1 MSSNVPQPNRNN
13 PKDSSA
19 TQASK
24 FSSYVNNGKYVT
36 VLEGQI
42 ENFVQTVANSNNV
55 TFAFVMIGNPI
66 LISFTVTNS
75 EVPTDTQTFST
86 LMSPYIVDRLQPNTD
101 YDVIAIV
108 TYSSGNKYTTNLS
121 KVLKTINEGPAI
133 NIQFSPITNK
143 TANLTFRNS
152 FGSPTDIQLI
162 VMDISNTIIR
172 TIPQIRSPY
181 LLTNLNINT
190 AYKIQIRS
198 IYASSGNMYLSVISS
213 FSTLNEDTPLYLQ
226 TSNITNIRATIVFS
240 VTGSPEYNILTLTNT
255 QNTEDNQTIQ
265 TQDTS
270 VNITNLGIGQ
280 TYNLSLL
287 SKYVSNNSFI
297 TTVSNAIT
305 TLLEDSPKTLTI
317 SNITGNTIVFS
328 FDPAVGTP
336 LKYTATFTN
345 QTFPSRPAIIQD
357 LSANTTRNITIPN
370 LEHTCNYL
378 LTLYSVYSTGNL
390 YNTTIVVRTLNE
402 GTVTNFQISSIQNT
416 SMVISV
422 TNTIGDSLYYVIT
435 AKNINN
441 ISDQITLVA
450 QVNTSVISIPGLT
463 INASYALSIQSI
475 YYATNNRYTYSYVSP
490 VTTLNEGPSI
500 IKTATNT
507 TMNSTSLTFS
517 NIYGNPV
524 YYQIDVSSGI
534 YPLSTINYVPSIA
547 SIENT
552 VPISDLV
559 PNTNYKIFILT
570 RYANQ
575 DTYASNTA
583 FILNTKMIPEI
594 VSYGVITD
602 SSMAL
607 SFITPIAPVDIYRT
621 IQNGVAIDISSSMI
635 SRIPNSNI
643 SRFTIS
649 NLTANTVYDISFQ
662 FYYADIQSSY
672 TSLFRINTK
681 GAVKTITLASITD
694 TVANITFI
702 PPLVLPDTSYNIYLT
717 DTRNTLIFTRN
728 INIADTSFSI
738 LNLSPNTQYSLKI
751 IANYNGGQSYS
762 NTKTL
767 ITRDKPR
774 NIQIGSITDISAVL
788 SFTPLLSTPD
798 YYILNYNDITSFQI
812 NPNSLSNLDPS
823 SSYYI
828 WTNLTPDASYNRITL
843 ASHYNDISYNFTSD
857 IYSVFYTKS
866 TVVNIDVSNIM
877 NTSAII
883 TFQNP
888 IYTTPLYYIV
898 HIVNNSDSSSFDVS
912 FANTRTLYSLTGL
925 IDNNSYTFRIRSVY
939 TNTALF
945 SSAYTFQTLGTPII
959 TSFQNIYDTYLTIRT
974 NTLLVP
980 PTNYTL
986 TFLDIESNNRL
997 VNSVVSIPESY
1008 TLPTGFLTP
1017 NSNYNVTIQA
1027 QYRLATYS
1035 TNNYALRMKG
1045 SPKILDTV
1053 TTDISATVFI
1063 DLPNVITNRYDYF
1076 LYDNQNN
1083 LLTFKQNV
1091 LIQNINNSGN
1101 FFYVSNLSQRTPYII
1116 TVNSYYS
1123 DISFAFTSSAFS
1135 FQTEGPPINLRSTQV
1150 TNTQIAISFDVPYNC
1165 YNFTVYSIDTSTN
1178 IITSYTTTKSP
1189 YTIID
1194 LNENTVYSIYV
1205 VANYTNKLYSSSTIQ
1220 ISTISGLQINTLQ
1233 NIYDTTIQ
1241 AIINIPIQ
1249 PPDSYSYQLQINN
1262 GITRTY
1268 PLTNYTIYDTSY
1280 VLLNISGLVPNTYYT
1295 RFSITEY
1302 FSTYVNGNIIE
1313 SKLTLTSNNKPF
1325 QTFGLSNISTFITDI
1340 SATFSFIIPYISPTN
1355 YSYRIGSDLN
1365 YYTIIPKTDG
1375 VNNFFTISNLSS
1387 NTQYNSLF
1395 VYTYYAS
1402 SDFSYNSLD
1411 FSYNSLNL
1419 PFITKE
1425 IPSILDMSIMDTY
1438 IIVSFRTI
1446 LTPTVSNYSYTIQS
1460 INAKDQST
1468 VTNTINFTPYRNADI
1483 STFTLSNLI
1492 PNTYF
1497 PIFKINVLY
1506 SDINETYSS
1515 INHPFSTLGPVL
1527 NPMVSIPSLTTSL
1540 TTLSFYPPYSTPSYY
1555 IITNSNN
1562 VSLIVYDTSMTYFGN
1577 KYYYPIVLSTNTNNI
1592 SVVPYFANGYTFSN
1606 TNIQLNINIGINTG
1620 LVDLITNQTGNY
1632 IAACENTNIYISSDY
1647 GNTWTTNTFNTNI
1660 SNITMD
1666 ASGQNHYA
1674 LYSGNPSFVYV
1685 SNNYGISWVRK
1696 TFLQGNRLSSIA
1708 TDSSGQNVFVGGFGG
1723 AYNYFSNDFGN
1734 TWILDT
1740 IIDHTENSIGSIVN
1754 DYYIYTIDSI
1764 RNQIIQIS
1772 KTMSSL
1778 TLSTSVYNA
1787 LTVSSFVPQYICSN
1801 RENTRLIAIGNTG
1814 IYVSN
1819 DGISWTKT
1827 VSTNYTWLSLNCDI
1841 NCIRAIAVANGIG
1854 ILVSED
1860 GGFSWNIILPVTT
1873 NLKRASLSGDG
1884 KYVYAYDNAKNF
1896 YNYVIPNTKGN
1907 VTQITASNK
1916 TKNQLILS
1924 AFPPTYPPDYVY
1936 DISAI
1941 NTRDPYDIV
1950 SVSSNKITNVVIPG
1964 LVADGSYQMIVTSN
1978 YKYPFQSFAS
1988 APFSVYT
1995 RNNPSNFQIIG
2006 NPTDISA
2013 TFQFQAPNAIPTKY
2027 ILQDSSGLVVRNINT
2042 TDLSESGSG
2051 SGSGSPYRYILQNLS
2066 ANQFYSN
2073 LSLSSYYS
2081 DISTAYTGTDSVS
2094 FYTRGPVL
2102 DVSISSILDVS
2113 INLSFLPPKNTT
2125 DLSSNPY
2132 TIRVTNTV
2140 APLETNIYSSNTNQ
2154 NINIHGLN
2162 ADGSY
2167 NITIDTNYINPIQS
2181 LPSLAISSY
2190 TKSAPLGLRA
2200 VSSYITDTSAILQ
2213 FQPPKIHPDY
2223 YILDVSNVKTNISL
2237 MSVFIQDGSYAVAY
2251 YDFLP
2256 NTKYLSNISL
2266 ISYYSDTNS
2275 NLYANA
2281 ISTFITEGA
2290 PVINTVTLDNANGAT
2305 IVFTAPYVFPTTVQF
2320 QIYDNT
2326 TNQLVYN
2333 ISQSNAN
2340 DITLSGLAYNIIYK
2354 IVPISIY
2361 PNKTITGNAF
2371 IFYSRSP
2378 PIRFQI
2384 DPNNPITD
2392 ISIYTTFDSPFL
2404 LPDYYQWNITDI
2416 SSGITATVQLN
2427 NTATGYSVSNLT
2439 ANRYY
2444 SVLVQSVYNVNGS
2457 EMLLSTNTLFFYT
2470 KGPPINISVP
2480 INAITNNAFTVNF
2493 QPPPV
2498 IPNKYD
2504 ITIQNQQVPSDNQ
2517 TIRNIGQNITILNL
2531 TTNSNYTVVLSSVYS
2546 TTFTASTSFSVATEG
2561 PPILTPIDT
2570 NTITDVSAT
2579 VNFTRSVYSPNQYTY
2594 FLQTGSVIQNNV
2606 LPNTT
2611 PTSFQ
2616 LINLLPNAYYS
2627 LYMNADYSNNTF
2639 SSNILTFYTKDVVQ
2653 NATISPNSITNISA
2667 TLTFRNAKTIPPNP
2681 YIITINNSKTYTIP
2695 TNAQETYLYILPL
2708 MDLSQNNI
2716 YNTRIDSIFNNITLS
2731 KNLTFITQG
2740 VPTDVSATLIT
2751 DISAT
2756 ITFQPCKNAPLS
2768 YHMIYQNTTN
2778 ISNEINDIEIKNLGF
2793 EQTSNALVIWSGNI
2807 YISSDESTVFVYNNA
2822 ANQYVQSLDKGNT
2835 WSNIRSFIS
2844 GGTADTIYT
2853 FAVNDNGYYLYSSS
2867 SGIYYS
2873 SNGGNTWI
2881 QSNAPN
2887 LAYRLLANNRSGNYA
2902 IAAASSLINAYAVY
2916 YSVDYG
2922 KTWNTSNL
2930 VNARYT
2936 QLIMSANGSQNYI
2949 LVGNT
2954 TLYKSSD
2961 NGKTWYAI
2969 LDVTNNIYG
2978 ILFIHKIHVSLDGNF
2993 LFIITD
2999 TVKNYI
3005 SKDGGNTWT
3014 LNSTVISN
3022 ILTSVFSFSM
3032 DGTYGFQLHMDGYL
3046 YYTTDYGITW
3056 INSGFYTVTP
3066 VNPMTLLQITDTG
3079 DYAILC
3085 TDISGIQKIYT
3096 NRSVAPTPVSF
3107 RFSNFIADSRYTLTF
3122 QSKYSNATYN
3132 SDIIY
3137 VDTYSAPYNIT
3148 TTSDFTNSIVTFTPP
3163 FTTFPSNYTVF
3174 LYDTNY
3180 QLNKTQTIPGNNST
3194 LKYSVTITDLSINT
3208 YYNIVVSSDY
3218 PGNISIY
3225 SKQIQIYTL
3234 FNPVIQ
3240 NIFYGINSDNNTFT
3254 INVSYSTGN
3263 IPLYY
3268 LLKIEYPDN
3277 SDVNIY
3283 DTNDTTFY
3291 FFNLTKIGIYTI
3303 TVTSVYTQYSLD
3315 TSANIYVNTTVPV
3328 SFDSYSSD
3336 NNSITVNYTISD
3348 LTLTDNYTLYLNN
3361 TVVTSLRYSVILPKT
3376 QLKNT
3381 YRFTGLITNSGTYD
3395 VYISYGGI
3403 YNSIKYSIS
3412 LVNVQPNVVI
3422 TDLSAVNFNTIV
3434 ANYTIQSS
3442 FDTLYIFVLRNIAL
3456 DISYNTRILASSRI
3470 SRFNNLYYD
3479 SGTYEAFIRVIL
3491 PSFQFNSTPQQ
3502 VTLPYIAPVN
3512 ISSVTSTSNSLSFIY
3527 NLYNTYRSSYRLFI
3541 KSNSY
3546 PDISFVLPITNNSTN
3561 YTFYGIPYYNLGLY
3575 NVFIDVSF
3583 ANGVYATPVQDI
3595 STVTVIPITIGTIVS
3610 NQNTITVPFSI
3621 LPTYQSSYLLTL
3633 RNRNNIPALSYNT
3646 NNINS
3651 TSTSHSFR
3659 NLYYNSGTY
3668 DISMT
3673 VVYEGVPG
3681 KFTTDLNSITMPT
3694 IDLITFGSIITS
3706 TTSIY
3711 VPFTIFPSYQDTY
3724 TLSAVNTLLTD
3735 ISYTI
3740 TSLSSYDTSYNF
3752 ANLFYNSGTY
3762 LITMKVEYFGSSFT
3776 TQTSVTLSNITPVV
3790 IGTIITTNNTI
3801 TIPYVIQPTYNASY
3815 MIYATHTSIPE
3826 LSVSAPLIPIG
3837 LSASYTFANL
3847 FNNSGSYNVSIV
3859 VSYNNGN
3866 SSYTTPIQT
3875 VNLNPITPITITAI
3889 SNTTDSIDI
3898 SYSFIPLYNPIY
3910 NIYIVNTNIP
3920 ALSYSSV
3927 LSPTSSHYTL
3937 SNLFYNSGTYRIN
3950 ITVSYSNGN
3959 NIFFTTDPSLSLITL
3974 PFVIPVAITNVDS
3987 AIVSSF
3993 NQINVYYT
4001 NINLYNPIYIVNAT
4015 NTSVSALNYSS
4026 VFVPTS
4032 SNNIV
4037 SIPNIFFNSGT
4048 YNLSIHVTYGGGSYT
4063 TDIRTITFSGSTIA
4077 TITTL
4082 TPTTNTI
4089 RVNYNILPTYNSTY
4103 TIYAV
4108 PELSVLPTLS
4118 AIISNT
4124 IYTNTYTFSGLI
4136 LDTKSYNIY
4145 IVVTYGINASFQS
4158 NTLTSTLTFV
4168 PPIQNVSVAST
4179 TFTSIT
4185 VSFFLP
4191 TIYDATYYLN
4201 ISNIQFPQYAYNYSF
4216 TDNTIT
4222 NYTFTG
4228 LNYNSRSYSITM
4240 LVSYNIE
4247 DLYRFNDFNVI
4258 PTALIPNYVPI
4269 GVISSVVPG
4278 VNSLRITYSVVPLI
4292 GAVCFLNI
4300 TNFAPIQVSPTA
4312 TSYTLNGMRYNSG
4325 TYSVVLSVSY
4335 STGSTYNT
4343 PAVYATLP
4351 FYNFIQNGGFASGLS
4366 SWGYS
4371 GTVYTIPNNGGN
4383 NIPYINSGYGN
4394 SLVLQ
4399 WNGSNI
4405 YQNIYYQAGYYT
4417 LSFSYVAK
4425 NTNPKGA
4432 VLQIS
4437 VSNRYFTT
4445 INIPKVAYY
4454 FSWNTFYANNIY
4466 IPAGYYYFKF
4476 YLQVDSGQN
4485 VSVGIANVQMY

>member
-1 MSSNVPQPNRNN
+1 MSSNVPQPNRNT
-13 PKDSSA
+13 PKDSGA
-19 TQASK
+19 TQSSK

-36 VLEGQI
+36 VIEGQI
-42 ENFVQTVANSNNV
+42 DNIVQTLANSNSA
-55 TFAFVMIGNPI
+55 TFSFIMIGNPI
-66 LISFTVTNS
+66 LISFTITNS
-75 EVPTDTQTFST
+75 AVPTDTQTFST
-86 LMSPYIVDRLQPNTD
+86 LMSPYTVDRLQPNAD

-108 TYSSGNKYTTNLS
+108 TYSSGNKYTTDLS

-152 FGSPTDIQLI
+152 FGSPSDINLI
-162 VMDISNTIIR
+162 VMDVSNTIIQ
-172 TIPQIRSPY
+172 TIPHIQSPY
-181 LLTNLNINT
+181 LITNLNINT
-190 AYKIQIRS
+190 TYKVQIR
-198 IYASSGNMYLSVISS
+198 YTYLSSGNIYLSEIKS

-226 TSNITNIRATIVFS
+226 TTNITNIGGTIVFS
-240 VTGSPEYNILTLTNT
+240 VTGSPEYNILTLTNP
-255 QNTEDNQTIQ
+255 QNITDNPIIQ

-270 VNITNLGIGQ
+270 VNIINLGIGQ

-305 TLLEDSPKTLTI
+305 TLLEDSPKQLTVV
-317 SNITGNTIVFS
+317 NVTGNTILFT
-328 FDPAVGTP
+328 FDPAVGAP
-336 LKYTATFTN
+336 IKYTAILTN
-345 QTFPSRPAIIQD
+345 QTLPSRPAIIQD
-357 LSANTTRNITIPN
+357 LSATITRNITIPN
-370 LEHTCNYL
+370 LEPISNYL
-378 LTLYSVYSTGNL
+378 LTLYSVYSTGNR
-390 YNTTIVVRTLNE
+390 YNTTITFRTLNE
-402 GTVTNFQISSIQNT
+402 GTVTNFQISSVQNT

-422 TNTIGDSLYYVIT
+422 TNTIGDSLYYVVT

-441 ISDQITLVA
+441 ISDQIILVT
-450 QVNTSVISIPGLT
+450 QMNDSVISIPGLT
-463 INASYALSIQSI
+463 INTSYELSILSI
-475 YYATNNRYTYSYVSP
+475 YYATNNRYNYIYAYP

-507 TMNSTSLTFS
+507 TRNSTSLTFS

-524 YYQIDVSSGI
+524 YYQIDISSGI
-534 YPLSTINYVPSIA
+534 YPLTTMNYIPNLA

-552 VPISDLV
+552 IQISDLV
-559 PNTNYKIFILT
+559 HNTNYKLFILT
-570 RYANQ
+570 RYENQ
-575 DTYASNTA
+575 NTYVSNTA

-594 VSYGVITD
+594 ISYGVITD

-607 SFITPIAPVDIYRT
+607 SFTTPIAPVDIYRI
-621 IQNGVAIDISSSMI
+621 IQNGIAIDISSSII
-635 SRIPNSNI
+635 SQSLDPGSNYFGTI
-643 SRFTIS
+643 TRGTSRFTIS

-662 FYYADIQSSY
+662 FYYADIQENY
-672 TSLFRINTK
+672 TSFFQINTK
-681 GAVKTITLASITD
+681 GAVKTITLESITD
-694 TVANITFI
+694 IVANVTFI
-702 PPLVLPDTSYNIYLT
+702 PPLVLPDMSYNIFLT
-717 DTRNTLIFTRN
+717 DTINTLIFTRN
-728 INIADTSFSI
+728 IDIFDTSFSI

-751 IANYNGGQSYS
+751 ISNYNGGQSYT

-767 ITRDKPR
+767 VTRDKPR

-798 YYILNYNDITSFQI
+798 YYILNYNDISSFQI
-812 NPNSLSNLDPS
+812 DPNSLLNFDLSF
-823 SSYYI
+823 SYYI
-828 WTNLTPDASYNRITL
+828 WSPLTPDASYNRITL

-866 TVVNIDVSNIM
+866 AVVNIDVSNIM

-898 HIVNNSDSSSFDVS
+898 HVVNNSDSSNFDVS
-912 FANTRTLYSLTGL
+912 FANTRSIYSLTGL

-939 TNTALF
+939 SNLVLF
-945 SSAYTFQTLGTPII
+945 SPSYTFQTLGTPII

-980 PTNYTL
+980 PTNYIF
-986 TFLDIESNNRL
+986 TFLDIESNIRL
-997 VNSVVSIPESY
+997 VNSAVSLPESY
-1008 TLPTGFLTP
+1008 TLPVGFLTA
-1017 NSNYNVTIQA
+1017 NANYTVTIQA
-1027 QYRLATYS
+1027 QYTLATYS

-1045 SPKILDTV
+1045 PPKVLNAI
-1053 TTDISATVFI
+1053 TTDISATIFI
-1063 DLPNVITNRYDYF
+1063 DLPNIITNRYDYF

-1083 LLTFKQNV
+1083 LLTFKQNA

-1101 FFYVSNLSQRTPYII
+1101 FFYVSNLTQRTPYII

-1135 FQTEGPPINLRSTQV
+1135 FQTKGPPINLRSNQV
-1150 TNTQIAISFDVPYNC
+1150 TNTQINISFDLPFNC
-1165 YNFTVYSIDTSTN
+1165 FNFTVYTIDISTN
-1178 IITSYTTTKSP
+1178 TITTYTTTNSP

-1194 LNENTVYSIYV
+1194 LNENTLYSIYV
-1205 VANYTNKLYSSSTIQ
+1205 VANYTDQLYSSSTIDVA
-1220 ISTISGLQINTLQ
+1220 TISGLQINTLQ
-1233 NIYDTTIQ
+1233 NIYDTNIQ

-1249 PPDSYSYQLQINN
+1249 PPDSYGYQLQINN
-1262 GITRTY
+1262 GLIKNY
-1268 PLTNYTIYDTSY
+1268 ALTNYTIYDNSY
-1280 VLLNISGLVPNTYYT
+1280 VLLNIDGLLPNTFYT
-1295 RFSITEY
+1295 RFCITEY
-1302 FSTYVNGNIIE
+1302 FSTFTNGNIIE
-1313 SKLTLTSNNKPF
+1313 SKLTLTSNNIPF
-1325 QTFGLSNISTFITDI
+1325 QTLGLSTISSFITDI
-1340 SATFSFIIPYISPTN
+1340 SATFSFIIPYIFPTN

-1365 YYTIIPKTDG
+1365 YYPIIPKTDG

-1387 NTQYNSLF
+1387 NTEYNSLF

-1402 SDFSYNSLD
+1402 VDFSYNSI
-1411 FSYNSLNL
+1411 NL

-1425 IPSILDMSIMDTY
+1425 IPTILDTNITDTSIA
-1438 IIVSFRTI
+1438 VSFRYI
-1446 LTPTVSNYSYTIQS
+1446 ITPVVSNYSYTIQI
-1460 INAKDQST
+1460 INAKDQSI
-1468 VTNTINFTPYRNADI
+1468 VTNIINFTPSINAGN
-1483 STFTLSNLI
+1483 SYFNLSNLT

-1497 PIFKINVLY
+1497 PIFKINVFY
-1506 SDINETYSS
+1506 SDIHETYTS
-1515 INHPFSTLGPVL
+1515 INIQFSTLGPVL
-1527 NPMVSIPSLTTSL
+1527 NPMVSIPSITSPL
-1540 TTLSFYPPYSTPSYY
+1540 TTLSFYPPYTTPSYY

-1562 VSLIVYDTSMTYFGN
+1562 ISSIVYDTSMTYFGN
-1577 KYYYPIVLSTNTNNI
+1577 KYYYPVTLSTNTNI
-1592 SVVPYFANGYTFSN
+1592 SVISRFANGSTFSN
-1606 TNIQLNINIGINTG
+1606 TNLQLNHNIVINTG
-1620 LVDLITNQTGNY
+1620 LIDLITNQTGNY

-1666 ASGQNHYA
+1666 ASGKNHYA

-1685 SNNYGISWVRK
+1685 SNNYGISWTRK
-1696 TFLQGNRLSSIA
+1696 SFLQGNRLSSIA
-1708 TDSSGQNVFVGGFGG
+1708 TDISGQNVFVGGFGG

-1740 IIDHTENSIGSIVN
+1740 IIDHNENSIGSIMN
-1754 DYYIYTIDSI
+1754 DFYIYTINSI
-1764 RNQIIQIS
+1764 NNQIIQIS

-1778 TLSTSVYNA
+1778 TLSTSVYNSLA
-1787 LTVSSFVPQYICSN
+1787 ISSFVPQYICSN
-1801 RENTRLIAIGNTG
+1801 RENTRLIVLGNSG

-1827 VSTNYTWLSLNCDI
+1827 TSTNYGWLSLTCDI

-1854 ILVSED
+1854 ILQSED
-1860 GGFSWNIILPVTT
+1860 GGLSWNIILPVTT

-1884 KYVYAYDNAKNF
+1884 IYVYAYDNAKNF
-1896 YNYVIPNTKGN
+1896 YRYVIPNTKGN
-1907 VTQITASNK
+1907 VTQIAATNI

-1924 AFPPTYPPDYVY
+1924 AFPPRYPPDYAY

-1941 NTRDPYDIV
+1941 NTRDPYDII
-1950 SVSSNKITNVVIPG
+1950 SVSSTKITNIDILG
-1964 LVADGSYQMIVTSN
+1964 LVADGSYQIIVTSN

-2027 ILQDSSGLVVRNINT
+2027 ILQDSSGLVVQNINT
-2042 TDLSESGSG
+2042 NDLIVSESQYQ
-2051 SGSGSPYRYILQNLS
+2051 YRYILRNLS
-2066 ANQFYSN
+2066 ANRFYPN

-2081 DISTAYTGTDSVS
+2081 DISAAYTDPDSIS

-2154 NINIHGLN
+2154 NIDINGLI

-2167 NITIDTNYINPIQS
+2167 NITINTNYINPTQT
-2181 LPSLAISSY
+2181 LPSLSISSY

-2200 VSSYITDTSAILQ
+2200 MPEYITDISAILQ
-2213 FQPPKIHPDY
+2213 FQPPKFQPDY
-2223 YILDVSNVKTNISL
+2223 YILDVSSVKTNIPLS
-2237 MSVFIQDGSYAVAY
+2237 SVFIQDGSYAVAY
-2251 YDFLP
+2251 SDFLP
-2256 NTKYLSNISL
+2256 NNRYLSNISL
-2266 ISYYSDTNS
+2266 ISYYSNTNS

-2290 PVINTVTLDNANGAT
+2290 PIINTVTLDSANGAT
-2305 IVFTAPYVFPTTVQF
+2305 IVFTPPYVFPTTVRF

-2326 TNQLVYN
+2326 TNQLVYD
-2333 ISQSNAN
+2333 ISQNDAN
-2340 DITLSGLAYNIIYK
+2340 DITLSGLAYNIIYR
-2354 IVPISIY
+2354 IVPFSIY
-2361 PNKTITGNAF
+2361 SNKTIRGNAF
-2371 IFYSRSP
+2371 MFYSRSP
-2378 PIRFQI
+2378 PIRFKT

-2392 ISIYTTFDSPFL
+2392 IAVYTIFESPFL
-2404 LPDYYQWNITDI
+2404 LPDYYRWNITDI
-2416 SSGITATVQLN
+2416 SSNITTTFQLN
-2427 NTATGYSVSNLT
+2427 NTASNYSVSNLT

-2444 SVLVQSVYNVNGS
+2444 SVIIQSVYNVNGS
-2457 EMLLSTNTLFFYT
+2457 ELSLDTNTLFFYT

-2480 INAITNNAFTVNF
+2480 INAITNTAFTINF
-2493 QPPPV
+2493 QPPLV

-2504 ITIQNQQVPSDNQ
+2504 ITVQNQEVPSDNQ
-2517 TIRNIGQNITILNL
+2517 SIQNIGQNITILNL

-2561 PPILTPIDT
+2561 PPILSTIDT
-2570 NTITDVSAT
+2570 DTITDVSAT

-2594 FLQTGSVIQNNV
+2594 FLQTGNVIQNSV
-2606 LPNTT
+2606 LPNNT

-2616 LINLLPNAYYS
+2616 LNNLLPNAYYS

-2653 NATISPNSITNISA
+2653 NAAISPNSVTDTAA
-2667 TLTFRNAKTIPPNP
+2667 TITFRNAKVIPPNP
-2681 YIITINNSKTYTIP
+2681 YLITINNQDTYTIP
-2695 TNAQETYLYILPL
+2695 TNAQETYLYTLPL
-2708 MDLSQNNI
+2708 TDLSQNNI
-2716 YNTRIDSIFNNITLS
+2716 YNTRIDSIFNNVTLS
-2731 KNLTFITQG
+2731 NLLTFITQC
-2740 VPTDVSATLIT
+2740 VPTDIYINLIT

-2778 ISNEINDIEIKNLGF
+2778 VSNEIKDIEIKNLGF
-2793 EQTSNALVIWSGNI
+2793 EQTSNLPVIWSGNI

-2835 WSNIRSFIS
+2835 WSNIRNFIS
-2844 GGTADTIYT
+2844 GGTADTIYN
-2853 FAVNDNGYYLYSSS
+2853 FAVNENGYYLYSST

-2873 SNGGNTWI
+2873 WNGGNTWI
-2881 QSNAPN
+2881 KSNAPN
-2887 LAYRLLANNRSGNYA
+2887 LAFRLLANSRSGNYA
-2902 IAAASSLINAYAVY
+2902 IAAADSIHPSMIYPVY

-2922 KTWNTSNL
+2922 KTWSNSNL

-2936 QLIMSANGSQNYI
+2936 QLFMSANGSQNYI
-2949 LVGNT
+2949 LVRNT
-2954 TLYKSSD
+2954 IIYKSSD
-2961 NGKTWYAI
+2961 YGKTWYAI

-2978 ILFIHKIHVSLDGNF
+2978 ILFIHTIHVSSNGNF

-2999 TVKNYI
+2999 TVKNWI

-3014 LNSTVISN
+3014 LNATVIPN
-3022 ILTSVFSFSM
+3022 ILSSVFSFSM
-3032 DGTYGFQLHMDGYL
+3032 DGTYGFQLHIDGYI

-3056 INSGFYTVTP
+3056 INSNFYSNTP
-3066 VNPMTLLQITDTG
+3066 INTDSLLQISDSG

-3085 TDISGIQKIYT
+3085 TDISGIQKIFT
-3096 NRSVAPTPVSF
+3096 NRSIAPTPVSF
-3107 RFSNFIADSRYTLTF
+3107 RFSNFIADSIYELTF
-3122 QSKYSNATYN
+3122 QSNYSNATYN

-3137 VDTYSAPYNIT
+3137 MDTRSAPYNIT
-3148 TTSDFTNSIVTFTPP
+3148 NTSDFTDSIVTFTPP
-3163 FTTFPSNYTVF
+3163 FITFPSNYTVF
-3174 LYDTNY
+3174 LYDANY
-3180 QLNKTQTIPGNNST
+3180 QLNKTQTIPGDNSA
-3194 LKYSVTITDLSINT
+3194 LQYSVTITDLSINT

-3218 PGNISIY
+3218 TENISIY
-3225 SKQIQIYTL
+3225 SNPIQIYTL

-3240 NIFYGINSDNNTFT
+3240 NIYYSINSDNNTFI
-3254 INVSYSTGN
+3254 INVSYSTTN

-3268 LLKIEYPDN
+3268 LLQIEYPN
-3277 SDVNIY
+3277 SQDVNIY

-3291 FFNLTKIGIYTI
+3291 FFNLTEIGIYTI
-3303 TVTSVYTQYSLD
+3303 TVTGVYTQYSLD
-3315 TSANIYVNTTVPV
+3315 TSTNIYVNTTIPV

-3336 NNSITVNYTISD
+3336 SNSITVNYTIYD
-3348 LTLTDNYTLYLNN
+3348 LTLTDNYTLYLIN
-3361 TVVTSLRYSVILPKT
+3361 TTVTYLNYSVILPKT
-3376 QLKNT
+3376 QSQNT
-3381 YRFTGLITNSGTYD
+3381 FRFTGLIANSGTYD

-3403 YNSIKYSIS
+3403 YNTIKYPIS
-3412 LVNVQPNVVI
+3412 LVNISPNVVI

-3434 ANYTIQSS
+3434 ANYTIQPS
-3442 FDTLYIFVLRNIAL
+3442 FDTLYIFVLRNIEL
-3456 DISYNTRILASSRI
+3456 DISYNTRILSSSRT
-3470 SRFNNLYYD
+3470 SQFNNLYYD

-3491 PSFQFNSTPQQ
+3491 PSFQFNSTPRR
-3502 VTLPYIAPVN
+3502 VTLSYIEPVN
-3512 ISSVTSTSNSLSFIY
+3512 LSSVTSTSNSLSFIY

-3561 YTFYGIPYYNLGLY
+3561 YTFYGIPYYNLGMY

-3583 ANGVYATPVQDI
+3583 ANRVYATPIQDI

-3633 RNRNNIPALSYNT
+3633 HNRNNIPALSYNT

-3673 VVYEGVPG
+3673 VVYAGIPG
-3681 KFTTDLNSITMPT
+3681 NFTTDMNSITMPT

-3711 VPFTIFPSYQDTY
+3711 VPFILYPSYQDTY

-3735 ISYTI
+3735 ISYTV

-3776 TQTSVTLSNITPVV
+3776 TNTSVTLSNITPVV
-3790 IGTIITTNNTI
+3790 IGNITTTNNTI

-3815 MIYATHTSIPE
+3815 MVYATHTSIPA
-3826 LSVSAPLIPIG
+3826 LSVFAPLIPIE
-3837 LSASYTFANL
+3837 LSASYTFSNL
-3847 FNNSGSYNVSIV
+3847 FYNSGSYNISIV

-3866 SSYTTPIQT
+3866 STYVTPIQT
-3875 VNLNPITPITITAI
+3875 VNLNTITPITIQAI
-3889 SNTTDSIDI
+3889 SNTTNSIDI

-3927 LSPTSSHYTL
+3927 LSPTSSHYSL
-3937 SNLFYNSGTYRIN
+3937 SNLFYNSGTYIIN

-3959 NIFFTTDPSLSLITL
+3959 NIFFTTDPSLSIITL
-3974 PFVIPVAITNVDS
+3974 PFVVPVTITNLNS
-3987 AIVSSF
+3987 FIVSSQNPF
-3993 NQINVYYT
+3993 HQIDVYYT
-4001 NINLYNPIYIVNAT
+4001 NINLYNPVYTVNAI
-4015 NTSVSALNYSS
+4015 NTSNSALNYST
-4026 VFVPTS
+4026 VFIPTS
-4032 SNNIV
+4032 NNNIV
-4037 SIPNIFFNSGT
+4037 SIPNIFSNSGT
-4048 YNLSIHVTYGGGSYT
+4048 YNISINVTYSGGIYT

-4077 TITTL
+4077 TINTVTA
-4082 TPTTNTI
+4082 TTNTI
-4089 RVNYNILPTYNSTY
+4089 NISYNILATYNSSY
-4103 TIYAV
+4103 TIYAIPIDAPEIGTIQRVV
-4108 PELSVLPTLS
+4108 P
-4118 AIISNT
+4118 NN
-4124 IYTNTYTFSGLI
+4124 IYTNTITISDLIIDSGSYTI
-4136 LDTKSYNIY
+4136 YMIVSYGSSQ
-4145 IVVTYGINASFQS
+4145 TFQS
-4158 NTLTSTLTFV
+4158 NILTATLVFIQ
-4168 PPIQNVSVAST
+4168 PIQIGNITNS
-4179 TFTSIT
+4179 FTSIT
-4185 VSFFLP
+4185 VPFSLLP
-4191 TIYDATYYLN
+4191 IFNARYTIIAT
-4201 ISNIQFPQYAYNYSF
+4201 NIQFPNYTYSF
-4216 TDNTIT
+4216 NFTSNSLTS
-4222 NYTFTG
+4222 YTFNNLLYNSG
-4228 LNYNSRSYSITM
+4228 NYNISMSVQYNTNSSYTTNTVVAS
-4240 LVSYNIE
+4240 V
-4247 DLYRFNDFNVI
+4247 
-4258 PTALIPNYVPI
+4258 ANYIPI
-4269 GVISSVVPG
+4269 GIISAVVPG
-4278 VNSLRITYSVVPLI
+4278 FNSLTISYSVVSLI
-4292 GAVCFLNI
+4292 GPVCFLNI

-4351 FYNFIQNGGFASGLS
+4351 FYNFIQNGGFASGLNG
-4366 SWGYS
+4366 WGYS
-4371 GTVYTIPNNGGN
+4371 GTVFTIPNNGGN
-4383 NIPYINSGYGN
+4383 NIPYINNGYGN

-4405 YQNIYYQAGYYT
+4405 YQNVYYQAGYYT

-4437 VSNRYFTT
+4437 ISNGYYTT
-4445 INIPKVAYY
+4445 INIPRVAFY
-4454 FSWNTFYANNIY
+4454 FSWNTFSANNIY
-4466 IPAGYYYFKF
+4466 IPEGYYSFRI

-4485 VSVGIANVQMY
+4485 VSIGIANIQMY